1 MRPSLPARFAA
12 RAFVLSLA
20 ATLAACGKPGAG
32 GPAAAASGAA
42 SAAAKAAPPVLL
54 LAPEDLLTLQPSRL
68 ASGPVVS
75 GSVQPERRA
84 DLRAEVAAVVLQ
96 VMKENGDA
104 VNAGDTL
111 MKLDDTAI
119 RDSLSSA
126 EEALRA
132 STQAFEQVERQVTR
146 LKTLQ
151 AQGMTSTQALEDAEV
166 RRNNAQSDLVAARA
180 RVVSARQQMAR
191 TVVRAPFAG
200 VVSERKVS
208 VGDTVQV
215 GRELVKVIDPRSM
228 RFEGLV
234 SADRM
239 HELKLGQPVS
249 FRVNGYAQGD
259 FTGKVQRIE
268 AAANAVTRQVEV
280 IVAFAAPA
288 QAPRVSGLFAEGRVE
303 TGGTEGLSLP
313 GQAVVRSGELAH
325 AWKLNDN
332 SLTKVTLRLGERDPR
347 TGETPVISGLVAGD
361 RILRSPGS
369 SLVDGQKFEL
379 AKPAPA
385 AGAASAAV
393 AAAATASAAK

>member
-1 MRPSLPARFAA
+1 MRPNLQAPVRQRALAIALAA
-12 RAFVLSLA
+12 ALA
-20 ATLAACGKPGAG
+20 ATLAGCGKPGAG
-32 GPAAAASGAA
+32 GPSAAASGA
-42 SAAAKAAPPVLL
+42 SAAKAAAPVLL

-68 ASGPVVS
+68 ASGPVIS
-75 GSVQPERRA
+75 GSLQPERRA

-96 VMKENGDA
+96 VMKENGDT

-132 STQAFEQVERQVTR
+132 STQAFEQVERQVAR

-200 VVSERKVS
+200 VVSERKAS

-249 FRVNGYAQGD
+249 FRVNGFAQGD

-280 IVAFAAPA
+280 IVAFATPA
-288 QAPRVSGLFAEGRVE
+288 QAPRVAGLFAEGRVE

-325 AWKLNDN
+325 AWKLNGN
-332 SLTKVTLRLGERDPR
+332 SLSKVALRLGERDPR
-347 TGETPVISGLVAGD
+347 TGESPVLSGLVAGD
-361 RILRSPGS
+361 RILRAPGS
-369 SLVDGQKFEL
+369 SLVDGQKFEF
-379 AKPAPA
+379 AKPLAA
-385 AGAASAAV
+385 AGAAPSAV
-393 AAAATASAAK
+393 AATASAAK